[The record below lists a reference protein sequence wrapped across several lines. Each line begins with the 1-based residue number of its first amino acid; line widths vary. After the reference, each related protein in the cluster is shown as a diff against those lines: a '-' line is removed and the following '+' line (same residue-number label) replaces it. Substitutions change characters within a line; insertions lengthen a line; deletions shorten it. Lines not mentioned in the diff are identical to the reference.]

1 MSEGPA
7 ALIRMANQIA
17 ANFSNLPDDQA
28 AAQVANH
35 LAMFWAPPMRADL
48 IAYVDAGGPGLE
60 PVVVSAVDQLRT
72 AQP

>member
-1 MSEGPA
+1 VSEAPA

-17 ANFSNLPDDQA
+17 ANFSNLSDDQA
-28 AAQVANH
+28 AAQVADH
-35 LAMFWAPPMRADL
+35 LALFWAPPMRTDL

>member
-35 LAMFWAPPMRADL
+35 LALFWAPPMRSEL
-48 IAYVDAGGPGLE
+48 TAYVDAGGPGVE
-60 PVVVSAVDQLRT
+60 PVVVSALDQLRT
-72 AQP
+72 AHP